1 MILFHLLVALPD
13 LLHDLL
19 RLWSG
24 PLPFLRRSW
33 SLGDDRCRRLLHLI
47 PGGSWSARD
56 VHGRLW
62 LCPLHL
68 IPGGPWSA
76 RDIHGRLWLC
86 PLHFVPEWPWSVR
99 DIHRRLWLRPFHFV
113 GGSWSA
119 RDVHGRLWLC
129 PLHLIPGGPWSARDI
144 HGRLWLRPLHFVPG
158 WPWSVRD
165 IHGWLWLC
173 PLHLIPGGPWSAR
186 DIHGRL
192 CINGVISLRGVSI
205 PPARRHEISR
215 VPIRETGARF
225 PWNSSRNSI
234 RRVDAWLGGAAWSG
248 AGWRG
253 SMCFSYDSG
262 PKQGHYSIPY

>member
-1 MILFHLLVALPD
+1 MILFHRLLVALPD

-24 PLPFLRRSW
+24 PLPFLRGSW
-33 SLGDDRCRRLLHLI
+33 SLGYNRCRRLLHLI
-47 PGGSWSARD
+47 PGG
-56 VHGRLW
+56 
-62 LCPLHL
+62 
-68 IPGGPWSA
+68 PWSA
-76 RDIHGRLWLC
+76 RAIHGRLWLY
-86 PLHFVPEWPWSVR
+86 LF
-99 DIHRRLWLRPFHFV
+99 
-113 GGSWSA
+113 
-119 RDVHGRLWLC
+119 
-129 PLHLIPGGPWSARDI
+129 HLIPVRS
-144 HGRLWLRPLHFVPG
+144 RPV
-158 WPWSVRD
+158 
-165 IHGWLWLC
+165 
-173 PLHLIPGGPWSAR
+173 R

-262 PKQGHYSIPY
+262 PKQGHYPIPY